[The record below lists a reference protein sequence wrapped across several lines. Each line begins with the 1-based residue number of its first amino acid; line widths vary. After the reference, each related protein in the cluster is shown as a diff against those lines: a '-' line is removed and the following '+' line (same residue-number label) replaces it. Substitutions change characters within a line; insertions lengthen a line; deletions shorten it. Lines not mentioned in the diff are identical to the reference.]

1 MKGDKNMNKKTD
13 EIKKSGDED
22 FQAFVDLCSAIMLG
36 EDKRAESVMRKAV
49 KKATKEFDN
58 INIPKGYTIDTER
71 WKQFPQLESGML
83 VFVSN
88 GCWGKISEDYE
99 TGRLYFYRKGGAIS
113 LGELQKQT
121 GKGLE
126 ELFIEV
132 YVPKNQFAIHSYNP
146 ENFNLH
152 YTCLKKNPEKVRI
165 SLAELLKRAG
175 LEGKEVEIH

>member
-1 MKGDKNMNKKTD
+1 MNKKTD

-49 KKATKEFDN
+49 KKAPKELDN
-58 INIPKGYTIDTER
+58 IDTER

-152 YTCLKKNPEKVRI
+152 YTCLKKKPEKVRI

>member
-22 FQAFVDLCSAIMLG
+22 FQAFVDLYSAIMLG
-36 EDKRAESVMRKAV
+36 EDKRAKSVMRKAV
-49 KKATKEFDN
+49 KKATKEPDN
-58 INIPKGYTIDTER
+58 IDIPKGYTIDTER

-152 YTCLKKNPEKVRI
+152 YTCLKKKPEKVRI

>member
-13 EIKKSGDED
+13 KIKKSGDED
-22 FQAFVDLCSAIMLG
+22 FQAFVDLYSAIMLG
-36 EDKRAESVMRKAV
+36 KDKRAESVMRKAV
-49 KKATKEFDN
+49 KKATKEPDN
-58 INIPKGYTIDTER
+58 IDIPKGYTIDTER

-152 YTCLKKNPEKVRI
+152 YTCLKKKPEKVRI

>member
-22 FQAFVDLCSAIMLG
+22 FQAFVDLCSAIL
-36 EDKRAESVMRKAV
+36 
-49 KKATKEFDN
+49 
-58 INIPKGYTIDTER
+58 
-71 WKQFPQLESGML
+71 LESGML
-83 VFVSN
+83 VLVSN
-88 GCWGKISEDYE
+88 GCWGKISEDWE
-99 TGRLYFYRKGGAIS
+99 TGRLYSYHKGEATS
-113 LGELQKQT
+113 LDELQKQT

-126 ELFIEV
+126 KLFIEV
-132 YVPKNQFAIHSYNP
+132 YVPKNQYAIHSYNP

-152 YTCLKKNPEKVRI
+152 YTCLKKKSEKVHI

>member
-1 MKGDKNMNKKTD
+1 MNKKTD
-13 EIKKSGDED
+13 KIKKSGDED
-22 FQAFVDLCSAIMLG
+22 FQAFVDLYSAIMLG
-36 EDKRAESVMRKAV
+36 KDKRAESVMRKAV
-49 KKATKEFDN
+49 KKATKEPDN
-58 INIPKGYTIDTER
+58 IDIPKGYTIDTER

-152 YTCLKKNPEKVRI
+152 YTCLKKKPEKVRI

>member
-22 FQAFVDLCSAIMLG
+22 FQAFVDLCSAILLG
-36 EDKRAESVMRKAV
+36 EDNRAESLK
-49 KKATKEFDN
+49 
-58 INIPKGYTIDTER
+58 
-71 WKQFPQLESGML
+71 SGML
-83 VFVSN
+83 VLVSN
-88 GCWGKISEDYE
+88 GCWGKISEDWE
-99 TGRLYFYRKGGAIS
+99 TGRLYFYHKGEATS
-113 LGELQKQT
+113 LDELQKQT

-126 ELFIEV
+126 KLFIEV
-132 YVPKNQFAIHSYNP
+132 YVPKNQYAIHSYNP

-152 YTCLKKNPEKVRI
+152 YTCLKKKPEKVRI

>member
-13 EIKKSGDED
+13 KIKKSGDED
-22 FQAFVDLCSAIMLG
+22 FQAFVDLYSAIMLG
-36 EDKRAESVMRKAV
+36 KDKRAESVMRKAV
-49 KKATKEFDN
+49 KKATKEPDN
-58 INIPKGYTIDTER
+58 IDIPKGYTIDTER

-152 YTCLKKNPEKVRI
+152 YTCLKKKPEKVRI

-175 LEGKEVEIH
+175 LEEKEVEIH

>member
-1 MKGDKNMNKKTD
+1 MNKKTD
-13 EIKKSGDED
+13 KIKKSGDED
-22 FQAFVDLCSAIMLG
+22 FQAFVDLYSAIMLG
-36 EDKRAESVMRKAV
+36 KDKRAESVMRKAV
-49 KKATKEFDN
+49 KKATKEPDN
-58 INIPKGYTIDTER
+58 IDIPKGYTIDTER

-126 ELFIEV
+126 ELFIEI

-152 YTCLKKNPEKVRI
+152 YTCLKKKPEKVHI

>member
-1 MKGDKNMNKKTD
+1 MNKKTD

-49 KKATKEFDN
+49 KKATKELDN
-58 INIPKGYTIDTER
+58 IDIPKGYTIDTER

-113 LGELQKQT
+113 L
-121 GKGLE
+121 
-126 ELFIEV
+126 
-132 YVPKNQFAIHSYNP
+132 
-146 ENFNLH
+146 
-152 YTCLKKNPEKVRI
+152 
-165 SLAELLKRAG
+165 AELLKRAG
-175 LEGKEVEIH
+175 LEGKEVEIHNVWMCGLFNDFFIHY

>member
-1 MKGDKNMNKKTD
+1 MNKKTNK
-13 EIKKSGDED
+13 IKKSGDED

-36 EDKRAESVMRKAV
+36 EDKRAESIIRKAV
-49 KKATKEFDN
+49 KKETKEPDN
-58 INIPKGYTIDTER
+58 ASISKDYTIDTEY
-71 WKQFPQLESGML
+71 WKQFPQLEPGML
-83 VFVSN
+83 VLVSN
-88 GCWGKISEDYE
+88 DTWGKISEDYE

-113 LGELQKQT
+113 LDELQEQT
-121 GKGLE
+121 GKRLE

-132 YVPKNQFAIHSYNP
+132 YVPKNQYAIHSYNP

-152 YTCLKKNPEKVRI
+152 YTCLKKKPEKVRI

>member
-1 MKGDKNMNKKTD
+1 MKGDKNMNKKT
-13 EIKKSGDED
+13 EEP
-22 FQAFVDLCSAIMLG
+22 
-36 EDKRAESVMRKAV
+36 
-49 KKATKEFDN
+49 DN
-58 INIPKGYTIDTER
+58 IDIPKGYTIDTER

-152 YTCLKKNPEKVRI
+152 YTCLKKKPEKVRI

>member
-22 FQAFVDLCSAIMLG
+22 FQAFVDLCSAILLG
-36 EDKRAESVMRKAV
+36 KDKGAESVMRKTV
-49 KKATKEFDN
+49 KKVAKEPDN
-58 INIPKGYTIDTER
+58 AGIPKGYTIDTEY

-83 VFVSN
+83 VLVSN
-88 GCWGKISEDYE
+88 GCWGKISEDWE
-99 TGRLYFYRKGGAIS
+99 TGRLYSYCKGEAIS
-113 LGELQKQT
+113 LDELQKQT

-126 ELFIEV
+126 KLFIEV
-132 YVPKNQFAIHSYNP
+132 YVPKNQYAIHSYNP

-152 YTCLKKNPEKVRI
+152 YTCLKKKPEKVHI